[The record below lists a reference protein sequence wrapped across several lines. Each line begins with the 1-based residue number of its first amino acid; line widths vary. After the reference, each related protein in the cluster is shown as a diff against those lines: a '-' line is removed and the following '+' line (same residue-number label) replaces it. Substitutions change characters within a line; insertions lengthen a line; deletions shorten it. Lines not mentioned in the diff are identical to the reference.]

1 MLTRHSAMLYIY
13 LLIAFIPAVFAQ
25 FGGGFFDGFF
35 GGHGGHGGHQQQQRQ
50 QQRPG
55 SGSMWTQQADAVSCS
70 QYLCPD
76 TLVCVSNPALCPC
89 PAPEDIKCVI
99 PDSEGG
105 SNEGTVVC
113 VRGQTGCKQLENL
126 LKP

>member
-1 MLTRHSAMLYIY
+1 MLYIY
-13 LLIAFIPAVFAQ
+13 LLIAFFPAVFAQ

-35 GGHGGHGGHQQQQRQ
+35 GGHGGHQQQRQ

-55 SGSMWTQQADAVSCS
+55 SGSMWMQQADAVPCS

-76 TLVCVSNPALCPC
+76 TLVCVSSPALCPC

-105 SNEGTVVC
+105 SNDGTVVC
-113 VRGQTGCKQLENL
+113 VRGPTGCKQLENL